1 MLGKFSLSHSFKG
14 AGAMDEKWHFEFLSI
29 MVAKDASLRLGSPT
43 ECMPV
48 QLDVFTLPVLANG
61 IVVSIPRYS

>member
-1 MLGKFSLSHSFKG
+1 
-14 AGAMDEKWHFEFLSI
+14 MDEKWHSEFLSI

-48 QLDVFTLPVLANG
+48 QLEVFTLLVLAYG